1 MRMNLGTTRGSV
13 HGVHHMNLSG
23 LANLGRPG
31 LPSAFHVRRTALGM
45 LPTGLNRGM
54 GQEYGGSFVSPA
66 EIASQFGT
74 SEGVVSQFNILG
86 VIPNNAVVQSVGPL
100 PSGYPLP
107 PNATDQNPADW
118 QMVTYVGGGT
128 APVLNPNAGA
138 AIAAAA
144 NAAGITSTQV
154 NAGSPGTTYA
164 TTPPVTAAATTPSM
178 TSASNASP
186 SLVTP
191 AGQGSQAPITIDLT
205 SPAAASSSGLD
216 LSTLFSGST
225 GTLLLVG
232 GAAVL
237 LMIMASK

>member
-1 MRMNLGTTRGSV
+1 MRMNLRTTRGSV

-164 TTPPVTAAATTPSM
+164 TTPRM
-178 TSASNASP
+178 TSAANASP

-205 SPAAASSSGLD
+205 LPAAASSSGLD

-237 LMIMASK
+237 LMVMASK

>member
-144 NAAGITSTQV
+144 NAAGITSTQ
-154 NAGSPGTTYA
+154 YA

-178 TSASNASP
+178 TSAANASP

-191 AGQGSQAPITIDLT
+191 AGQGSQAPITLAVPSGLDLM
-205 SPAAASSSGLD
+205 GLD

>member
-1 MRMNLGTTRGSV
+1 MRMNLRTTRGSV

-164 TTPPVTAAATTPSM
+164 TTPRM
-178 TSASNASP
+178 TSAANASP

-191 AGQGSQAPITIDLT
+191 AGQGSQAPITIELT
-205 SPAAASSSGLD
+205 LPAAASSSGLD

>member
-1 MRMNLGTTRGSV
+1 MRMNLRTTRGSV

-164 TTPPVTAAATTPSM
+164 TTPRM
-178 TSASNASP
+178 TSAANASP

-205 SPAAASSSGLD
+205 LPAAASSSGLD

>member
-164 TTPPVTAAATTPSM
+164 TTPRM
-178 TSASNASP
+178 TSAANASP

-205 SPAAASSSGLD
+205 LPAAASSSGLD

>member
-1 MRMNLGTTRGSV
+1 MRMNLRTTRGSV

-164 TTPPVTAAATTPSM
+164 TTPRM
-178 TSASNASP
+178 TSAANASP

-205 SPAAASSSGLD
+205 LPAAASSSGLD

-237 LMIMASK
+237 LMIMASN